1 MRRHDERGQS
11 SLEYLLVLLAFAAMA
26 AALAAL
32 WHAGRDGAL
41 VRLATE
47 AASHGAGQG
56 GLGMLRDVLAF

>member
-1 MRRHDERGQS
+1 MRRRDERGQS

-26 AALAAL
+26 A
-32 WHAGRDGAL
+32 AGRDGAL

>member
-1 MRRHDERGQS
+1 MRRRDERGQS
-11 SLEYLLVLLAFAAMA
+11 SLEYLLVLLAFAAMV

-32 WHAGRDGAL
+32 WRAGRDGAL

-56 GLGMLRDVLAF
+56 ALGMLRDVLAF